1 MTTPEQVLA
10 DARRCMVEGDL
21 KGAAKI
27 YKRACKR
34 WQKEPEFRIRY
45 ADVLE
50 RLGRHS
56 HAYRQYKRVMRI
68 SPERLDACSGA
79 AGCALA
85 CGWARDAT
93 RLFGRSIGLGMDIDI
108 GTMGIA
114 RALCLRGRHH
124 EAWEK
129 ASAQF
134 IEGGRK
140 SNDLHGFMTEI
151 APIVGLRVPDMD
163 EFDIADLPAESDP
176 VRRDPGIYSQSED
189 ATFAAGSLEEMAGID
204 EEALRTRSTSGVDEL
219 LGETAAGAT
228 PLGIDLSAL
237 GETPAAT
244 APTVTSAVSENPPQ
258 PSESEIEPEASPS
271 EEDDDP
277 FADFPDLE

>member
-1 MTTPEQVLA
+1 MATPEQVLA

-21 KGAAKI
+21 EGAAKLF
-27 YKRACKR
+27 KQACKR

-56 HAYRQYKRVMRI
+56 QAYRQYKRVMRI
-68 SPERLDACSGA
+68 SPERLDACAGA
-79 AGCALA
+79 AECALA

-93 RLFGRSIGLGMDIDI
+93 RLYGRSVGLGMNIDI
-108 GTMGIA
+108 ATKGIA

-129 ASAQF
+129 ANAQF

-140 SNDLHGFMTEI
+140 SRQLHGFMTEI
-151 APIVGLRVPDMD
+151 SPIVGLRVPDLD
-163 EFDIADLPAESDP
+163 EFDLADLPDEPDT
-176 VRRDPGIYSQSED
+176 VRRDPGVYSESDD
-189 ATFAAGSLEEMAGID
+189 ASFASGSLEEMAGID
-204 EEALRTRSTSGVDEL
+204 EEALRTQSTPGVDEL
-219 LGETAAGAT
+219 LGETAASAT

-237 GETPAAT
+237 GETHSD
-244 APTVTSAVSENPPQ
+244 TSSSGPSADSGAPPQ
-258 PSESEIEPEASPS
+258 STERSTEPKAPASK
-271 EEDDDP
+271 EEDDP
-277 FADFPDLE
+277 FADFPDLD

>member
-21 KGAAKI
+21 EEAAKI
-27 YKRACKR
+27 YKQACKR

-45 ADVLE
+45 AGVLE

-93 RLFGRSIGLGMDIDI
+93 RLYGRSIGLGMNIDI
-108 GTMGIA
+108 ATMGIA

-134 IEGGRK
+134 SEGGRK
-140 SNDLHGFMTEI
+140 SRELHGFMTEI
-151 APIVGLRVPDMD
+151 SPIVGLRAPDLD
-163 EFDIADLPAESDP
+163 EFDLADLPAEPGP
-176 VRRDPGIYSQSED
+176 VRRDPGVYSESGD
-189 ATFAAGSLEEMAGID
+189 ASFVAGSLEEMAGID
-204 EEALRTRSTSGVDEL
+204 EEALRTQSTSGVDEL
-219 LGETAAGAT
+219 LGEATASAT

-237 GETPAAT
+237 GETRSETP
-244 APTVTSAVSENPPQ
+244 PTETSAVPETPPQ
-258 PSESEIEPEASPS
+258 KSERTTGPEASSS
-271 EEDDDP
+271 EDDDDP
-277 FADFPDLE
+277 FSDFPDLD